1 MDGIQLPQGLSHF
14 EEAVY
19 FLPLSSQ
26 NKYIKIK
33 CFKHWSLAYHITFF
47 SVLLHVVIFMV
58 WEDSQTLVS
67 KIKQTNLKI
76 SIRNYVEKV
85 ENNFKTRDL
94 RIFRCKL
101 NLVLLI
107 FLQLEFTKYR
117 TFHPLLNLEL
127 HEKINLPED

>member
-1 MDGIQLPQGLSHF
+1 MLLFS
-14 EEAVY
+14 
-19 FLPLSSQ
+19 
-26 NKYIKIK
+26 
-33 CFKHWSLAYHITFF
+33 WS
-47 SVLLHVVIFMV
+47 
-58 WEDSQTLVS
+58 EKTLVS

-107 FLQLEFTKYR
+107 FLPLEFTKYR